1 MNDLELYREQ
11 LALCDDKI
19 IDALVERNSI
29 IEKIMAYKEEYGMS
43 IIQPKQEEKQER
55 QLAIKLD
62 GNKYSDE
69 IEDVFRRIRRNS
81 KRIQA
86 RKLFDYNIVLIGFMG
101 AGKTTISDYLSTVFD
116 MEIVEMDQLIADR
129 EEMSIPDIFATYGE
143 EYFRNLET
151 DLLIEMQ
158 DKKNVVISCGGGV
171 AMRERNVE
179 EMKKNGKVV
188 LLTASPETIYERVKD
203 NNDRPV
209 LQGRKNVAGIS
220 ELMEQ
225 RREKYEAAADIVVN
239 TDDKDVLTICEEL
252 VQKLTRDISMFRAF
266 YPDRYMVS
274 AYVIDFEELY
284 KKGYRGLIFDIDN
297 TLVPHGA
304 PADDR
309 AIRLFERLKK
319 IGFQCCLISN
329 NKEPRVKM
337 FNEKI
342 QVAYVYNA
350 HKPSKKNYIK
360 AMEIMG
366 TDRSSTVFIGDQ
378 LFTDV
383 WGAKRS
389 GIPSILV
396 KPMNPKEEIQIVL
409 KRYLERIVLF
419 FYKRSLAREKKVEK

>member
-55 QLAIKLD
+55 QLEIKLD
-62 GNKYSDE
+62 GNKYSEE

-101 AGKTTISDYLSTVFD
+101 AGKSTISDYLSTVFD

-209 LQGRKNVAGIS
+209 LQGRKKVAGIS

-252 VQKLTRDISMFRAF
+252 VQKLTRA
-266 YPDRYMVS
+266 
-274 AYVIDFEELY
+274 
-284 KKGYRGLIFDIDN
+284 
-297 TLVPHGA
+297 
-304 PADDR
+304 
-309 AIRLFERLKK
+309 
-319 IGFQCCLISN
+319 
-329 NKEPRVKM
+329 
-337 FNEKI
+337 
-342 QVAYVYNA
+342 
-350 HKPSKKNYIK
+350 
-360 AMEIMG
+360 EI
-366 TDRSSTVFIGDQ
+366 
-378 LFTDV
+378 
-383 WGAKRS
+383 
-389 GIPSILV
+389 
-396 KPMNPKEEIQIVL
+396 
-409 KRYLERIVLF
+409 
-419 FYKRSLAREKKVEK
+419 